1 MAAAFLDRTSTVPDM
16 NLWQLTGL
24 QLVRFSVSYEVGF
37 CQFSSKAGSFG
48 GRAGR
53 QPLSCAAMFHLHC
66 TKKLL
71 DRIKPEI
78 AEPGQ
83 SDTALGNWY
92 ATAIFRKPQ
101 VALLVSER
109 TLLPVLMPPAPAA
122 ALGRRFS
129 AHLALVLKEHGVPS
143 EFIAQEVWRMDT
155 VQCAKT
161 ANRSVVGILNEFVKQ
176 AEFWLAAYAYEK
188 GDDDDLL
195 AISAKLAET
204 PCSPLSKGPVSPDKA
219 LHELVKAGAQ
229 T

>member
-1 MAAAFLDRTSTVPDM
+1 LVGTFQSNHSTC
-16 NLWQLTGL
+16 L
-24 QLVRFSVSYEVGF
+24 
-37 CQFSSKAGSFG
+37 AGSFD

-53 QPLSCAAMFHLHC
+53 RGLSFAAMFRLHC

-83 SDTALGNWY
+83 SDTSLGNWY
-92 ATAIFRKPQ
+92 ATVLFWKPQ

-109 TLLPVLMPPAPAA
+109 TLLPVLIPLAPAA
-122 ALGRRFS
+122 TLVRRFP
-129 AHLALVLKEHGVPS
+129 AQLLLVLKEHGVPP
-143 EFIAQEVWRMDT
+143 EFIAQEVWRMDK
-155 VQCAKT
+155 VQYAKT

-204 PCSPLSKGPVSPDKA
+204 PCSPLYKGPVSPDKA
-219 LHELVKAGAQ
+219 LHELVKARAQ

>member
-1 MAAAFLDRTSTVPDM
+1 MPNWPLLPGADAHSHRSERPD
-16 NLWQLTGL
+16 
-24 QLVRFSVSYEVGF
+24 LVGPFHSNHSSGVAGIVS
-37 CQFSSKAGSFG
+37 
-48 GRAGR
+48 GRAR
-53 QPLSCAAMFHLHC
+53 ERALSLATMFHLHC

-92 ATAIFRKPQ
+92 ATVLFWKPQ

-109 TLLPVLMPPAPAA
+109 TLLPVLMPLAPAVTLA
-122 ALGRRFS
+122 RRFP
-129 AHLALVLKEHGVPS
+129 AQLALVLREHGVSS

-155 VQCAKT
+155 VQYAKT

-188 GDDDDLL
+188 GDVDDLL

-204 PCSPLSKGPVSPDKA
+204 PCSPLYKGPVSPDKA

>member
-1 MAAAFLDRTSTVPDM
+1 MWGALLPDGLGLNEWQVVSKSAVPSPIGEPRILVDDRHSD
-16 NLWQLTGL
+16 
-24 QLVRFSVSYEVGF
+24 SV
-37 CQFSSKAGSFG
+37 AGSVNG
-48 GRAGR
+48 LAEQRT
-53 QPLSCAAMFHLHC
+53 LSLAAMLHLHC

-92 ATAIFRKPQ
+92 ATVMFWKPQ

-109 TLLPVLMPPAPAA
+109 TLLPVLMPLAPAA
-122 ALGRRFS
+122 TLARRFP
-129 AHLALVLKEHGVPS
+129 AQLALVLKEHGVPS
-143 EFIAQEVWRMDT
+143 EFIAQEVWQMDQ
-155 VQCAKT
+155 VRYAKT

-204 PCSPLSKGPVSPDKA
+204 PCSPLYKGPVSPDKA
-219 LHELVKAGAQ
+219 IDKLVKAASQ
-229 T
+229 I

>member
-1 MAAAFLDRTSTVPDM
+1 
-16 NLWQLTGL
+16 
-24 QLVRFSVSYEVGF
+24 
-37 CQFSSKAGSFG
+37 
-48 GRAGR
+48 
-53 QPLSCAAMFHLHC
+53 MFRLHC

-78 AEPGQ
+78 VAPGQ

-92 ATAIFRKPQ
+92 ATVLFWKPQ

-109 TLLPVLMPPAPAA
+109 TLLPVLMQLAPAA
-122 ALGRRFS
+122 TLARRFP
-129 AHLALVLKEHGVPS
+129 AQFALVLKEHGVSS
-143 EFIAQEVWRMDT
+143 EFIAQEVWRMDK
-155 VQCAKT
+155 VQHAKT

-204 PCSPLSKGPVSPDKA
+204 PCSPLYKGPVSPDKA
-219 LHELVKAGAQ
+219 LHELVKASSQ
-229 T
+229 I